1 MAAFFSEHRA
11 LAPPL
16 VGTEYSAHRLTHPS
30 NPRSPAWLLISG
42 SNQFLRPAS

>member
-16 VGTEYSAHRLTHPS
+16 VGTEYSAHRLTFFKPHESSMAAHFWKQPVS
-30 NPRSPAWLLISG
+30 ETG
-42 SNQFLRPAS
+42 